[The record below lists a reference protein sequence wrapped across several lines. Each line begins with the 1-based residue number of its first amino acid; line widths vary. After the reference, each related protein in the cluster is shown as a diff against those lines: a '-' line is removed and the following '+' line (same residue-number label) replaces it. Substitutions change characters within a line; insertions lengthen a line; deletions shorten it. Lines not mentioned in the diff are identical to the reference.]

1 MGRGQAPRGSDRGGE
16 EIQAIRPPGA
26 RVGAGAASLALAA
39 GLVAYAALRVDRGA
53 GAATAGLVGLALLA
67 VGLVL
72 ARPVPVGAGLA
83 AVAAAYVASLVGGTD
98 AIDRE
103 APVYAAVFL
112 LTAELAWW
120 SLELRVSALPAE
132 LLVRRVLILAGATL
146 GALVAGAAVLATG
159 RVDPD
164 GGLLLVAAG
173 SAAAVGAL
181 VVVAALAAR
190 AGRS

>member
-1 MGRGQAPRGSDRGGE
+1 M
-16 EIQAIRPPGA
+16 
-26 RVGAGAASLALAA
+26 
-39 GLVAYAALRVDRGA
+39 
-53 GAATAGLVGLALLA
+53 
-67 VGLVL
+67 L
-72 ARPVPVGAGLA
+72 ARPVPVGGGLA

-98 AIDRE
+98 ALDRE
-103 APVYAAVFL
+103 SPVYAAVFL

-164 GGLLLVAAG
+164 GGLVLVAAG
-173 SAAAVGAL
+173 SAAGVCAL
-181 VVVAALAAR
+181 VLVAALARR
-190 AGRS
+190 AGRT